1 MIPDRLRRRRDGK
14 PGEELAARLLSYPA
28 YEAPHSGP
36 GTALSPD
43 QAAENLACFEQVLP
57 QRLQQVS
64 ALLLEVAGI
73 DTRAALADPSTH
85 AAALADELQRWALAQ
100 WPALPAEGGLARWL
114 HSRRSGEHIVFSM
127 LLDLAILLG
136 ELIRRG
142 NPDWH
147 WGLDLDPGNLADG
160 MPSARRIVLL
170 AAPVGTHTTP
180 FVLDVE
186 DIVVHRFLHGDD
198 PAQRLLNPLRRLV
211 EEGLRG
217 DAMAYWRQA
226 GPARD

>member
-1 MIPDRLRRRRDGK
+1 MIFDWLKRRREPR
-14 PGEELAARLLSYPA
+14 PGATLAARLRDYTP
-28 YEAPHSGP
+28 YEAPHAGP
-36 GTALSPD
+36 GTALSPN

-64 ALLLEVAGI
+64 ALLHEVAGI
-73 DTRAALADPSTH
+73 DTRAALAEPSAH

-100 WPALPAEGGLARWL
+100 WPALRLAGPGGLTRWL
-114 HSRRSGEHIVFSM
+114 DSRRSGGEIVFSM
-127 LLDLAILLG
+127 LLDLAMLLG
-136 ELIRRG
+136 ELIARG

-147 WGLDLDPGNLADG
+147 WGLDQDAQNLADG
-160 MPSARRIVLL
+160 MLSARRIVLL
-170 AAPVGTHTTP
+170 ADPVGTHTTP

-186 DIVVHRFLHGDD
+186 AVVVHRFLHADD

-217 DAMAYWRQA
+217 DAMACWRQA
-226 GPARD
+226 G

>member
-1 MIPDRLRRRRDGK
+1 MIFDWIKRRREPRQGDTLASRLR
-14 PGEELAARLLSYPA
+14 SYPP
-28 YEAPHSGP
+28 YEAPNAGR

-64 ALLLEVAGI
+64 ALLEVAGI

-114 HSRRSGEHIVFSM
+114 DSRRSGEHIVFSM

-136 ELIRRG
+136 ELVRRG

-147 WGLDLDPGNLADG
+147 WGLDLDAQNLADG
-160 MPSARRIVLL
+160 MLSARRIVLL
-170 AAPVGTHTTP
+170 ADPVGTHTTP
-180 FVLDVE
+180 FVLEVE
-186 DIVVHRFLHGDD
+186 AIVVHRFLHADD

-217 DAMAYWRQA
+217 DAMACWRQA
-226 GPARD
+226 G

>member
-1 MIPDRLRRRRDGK
+1 MFDWLTRRREAR
-14 PGEELAARLLSYPA
+14 PGDRLAARLRAYPP
-28 YEAPHSGP
+28 YSAPHAGH
-36 GTALSPD
+36 GMALSPD
-43 QAAENLACFEQVLP
+43 QAAENLAYFEQVLP

-73 DTRAALADPSTH
+73 DTRPALADPSAH

-114 HSRRSGEHIVFSM
+114 DSRRSGEHIVFSM

-136 ELIRRG
+136 ESVRRG

-147 WGLDLDPGNLADG
+147 WGLDLDAKNLADD

-170 AAPVGTHTTP
+170 ADPVGTHTTP

-186 DIVVHRFLHGDD
+186 DIVVHRFLHADD

-217 DAMAYWRQA
+217 DAMAHWRQA
-226 GPARD
+226 GPAPR